1 MFAESH
7 EKPESKLKDR
17 RLLVHTDNGDVM
29 KLRIDESHL
38 NRHSRANDSEA
49 LESWVHIMQ
58 MARAFDEVGD
68 TKMAEEFFR
77 TALWISDEFLSAET
91 SMNGLLMLA
100 STLSKEGRS
109 SEAAIAFMRA
119 LRMFDENMNN

>member
-1 MFAESH
+1 ME
-7 EKPESKLKDR
+7 
-17 RLLVHTDNGDVM
+17 
-29 KLRIDESHL
+29 LRIDESHL
-38 NRHSRANDSEA
+38 NRHSRGGDGEA
-49 LESWVHIMQ
+49 LESWVNVMH

-77 TALWISDEFLSAET
+77 TALWISDEFLSTET

-100 STLSKEGRS
+100 STLSKEGRN

>member
-1 MFAESH
+1 ME
-7 EKPESKLKDR
+7 
-17 RLLVHTDNGDVM
+17 
-29 KLRIDESHL
+29 LRIDEAHL
-38 NRHSRANDSEA
+38 NRHSRASDGEA
-49 LESWVHIMQ
+49 LESWIHVMQ

-100 STLSKEGRS
+100 STLSKEGRN